1 MTCTVLFN
9 STDGDTVKTTRVPAG
24 TTVSEAA
31 ALVGIEISQPCGGQ
45 GRCGRCA
52 VKVTKGKVH
61 RRSTMRLSAEDI
73 TGGYALACQSVI
85 DGDASIF
92 VQTEEKADRR
102 LTSDRVTNGLVVPA
116 GYDFHQSQAIRRCN
130 LVLTPPSLED
140 QTDNWSR
147 LQTALAVHYGLEK
160 VSCSL
165 HVLRQLSQ
173 VLQEGNW
180 QICVLVEQAS
190 LEEPA
195 RGRVIEIRAGLSEA
209 ADPVWG
215 CAVDIGTTTVT
226 FWLVDL
232 VSGMVEA
239 QASEYNGQIDCGED
253 VISRIMYTS
262 KNGPDELQERVVE
275 TINDLCEIACQR
287 VGTAAREIVKATI
300 SGNPT
305 MVHLLL
311 GIPADSLRLMPFVP
325 VVNQPP
331 HLTARELGL
340 HFCPEAVIDILPG
353 VGSYV
358 GGDITAGVLSSG
370 LAETDLTTLF
380 IDVGTN
386 GEIVL
391 GNRDWLMTCA
401 CSAGPAFE
409 GAGVKDGMRA
419 SRGAIDEVWIN
430 ADTYEPNIRVIGE
443 VKPRGICGSGL
454 IILVAEM
461 FLTGIL
467 DKAGHINLTIPNAR
481 VRANDHGG
489 EYVIVWGTDSATGN
503 DIVLTRVDIDNVL
516 RAKAAIYA
524 GFNLLVQKVG
534 MSMADVQQMYIGGS
548 FGKYINVEKAIQI
561 GLLPDMPWDQFKYLG
576 NTSVRG
582 AYLALV
588 DAHKR
593 AALQEIISKMTYI
606 ELSADNTF
614 YEEFTSALFL
624 PHTDLSK
631 FPNVERAILKMHELN
646 EASFTTEIVIDPK
659 LKTDLSKNHNEENQH
674 VHHWREY
681 PYRI

>member
-9 STDGDTVKTTRVPAG
+9 TPDGAPPKSVVVPAG

-31 ALVGIEISQPCGGQ
+31 ALVGIEIGQPCGGQ

-52 VKVTKGKVH
+52 VRVTAGKVH
-61 RRSTMRLSAEDI
+61 RRSTMRLSD
-73 TGGYALACQSVI
+73 TDLSGGYALACQSVV
-85 DGDASIF
+85 DGDATIF
-92 VQTEEKADRR
+92 VAAQEKVDRR
-102 LTSDRVTNGLVVPA
+102 LTSDRVSNGLIVPA
-116 GYDFHQSQAIRRCN
+116 GYDFQRSQTIRRCN
-130 LVLTPPSLED
+130 LTLTPPTLDD

-147 LQTALAVHYGLEK
+147 LQMALASQFGLDK

-165 HVLRQLSQ
+165 HILRRLST
-173 VLQEGNW
+173 VLQEGDW
-180 QICVLVEQAS
+180 KICALIEQPNLA
-190 LEEPA
+190 EPGV
-195 RGRVIEIRAGLSEA
+195 GRLIEIHPGLSDA

-215 CAVDIGTTTVT
+215 AAVDIGTTTVT

-239 QASEYNGQIDCGED
+239 QAAEYNGQIDRGED
-253 VISRIMYTS
+253 VISRIVYAS
-262 KNGPDELQERVVE
+262 KNGPDELQEKVIE
-275 TINDLCEIACQR
+275 TINDLCDIACRKMAVSPRQ
-287 VGTAAREIVKATI
+287 IVKATI
-300 SGNPT
+300 AGNPT

-311 GIPADSLRLMPFVP
+311 GIPADSLRLAPFVP
-325 VVNQPP
+325 VVNQPSS
-331 HLTARELGL
+331 LIARELGL

-353 VGSYV
+353 VASYV

-370 LAETDLTTLF
+370 LAETDQTTLF

-419 SRGAIDEVWIN
+419 ARGAIDEVWIN
-430 ADTYEPNIRVIGE
+430 AQTYEPNFRVIGE

-467 DKAGHINLTIPNAR
+467 DKAGHINLNLPTPR
-481 VRANDHGG
+481 VRPNERGG
-489 EYVIVWGTDSATGN
+489 EYVLVWAKDSATAK
-503 DIVLTRVDIDNVL
+503 DIVLTRTDVDNLL

-524 GFNLLVQKVG
+524 GFSVLVQKVG
-534 MSMADVQQMYIGGS
+534 LSMDDVQQMYIGGS
-548 FGKYINVEKAIQI
+548 FGKYVNVEKAVQI
-561 GLLPDMPWDQFKYLG
+561 GLLPDMAWDQFKYLG
-576 NTSVRG
+576 NTSVTG
-582 AYLALV
+582 AYLALL
-588 DAHKR
+588 DAKKR
-593 AALQEIISKMTYI
+593 SDLQEIASKMTYI
-606 ELSADNTF
+606 ELSADNAF

-631 FPNVERAILKMHELN
+631 FPNVAEAISKMNEAHQPTAILQK
-646 EASFTTEIVIDPK
+646 VGDP
-659 LKTDLSKNHNEENQH
+659 
-674 VHHWREY
+674 V
-681 PYRI
+681 